1 MTSES
6 SVAMETSTFARNF
19 ATEVT
24 ENTEAVFF
32 YLQKLGPET
41 YTYPAKRYTYTMM
54 RRVRVRVRAV
64 ADQSDHCRNRNR
76 NRNRNRDRFPF
87 WLAPFPHPPRKPRC
101 EALSAPQQLGC
112 TTRCLISESH
122 HASFRY
128 RPRSC
133 FAIDLFGRA
142 LVRNA
147 LPQRSPRTQRLPI

>member
-1 MTSES
+1 MWLHSPLPIHLCALCTKLSGWGWGGQ
-6 SVAMETSTFARNF
+6 VGKAATFSDD
-19 ATEVT
+19 
-24 ENTEAVFF
+24 
-32 YLQKLGPET
+32 LKLGPET
-41 YTYPAKRYTYTMM
+41 YTYTMM
-54 RRVRVRVRAV
+54 RRVRVRGV